1 MLLVRIEHISGTR
14 IKKFQEG
21 LNRTRIMI
29 TIKIVFIYPTHS
41 LIPLPLSP
49 PIKIVL
55 FVKKKKRVP
64 SWNGMRWM
72 GNCKLTKSAQQICI
86 KQNLHM
92 VVKVMG
98 KKAPKSRCRHNHKFT
113 QSLKTQHR
121 KWKGI

>member
-55 FVKKKKRVP
+55 FVKKKKKSPFLERHEVD
-64 SWNGMRWM
+64 G
-72 GNCKLTKSAQQICI
+72 KLQANKKRTTD
-86 KQNLHM
+86 LHQTESPHG
-92 VVKVMG
+92 G
-98 KKAPKSRCRHNHKFT
+98 K
-113 QSLKTQHR
+113 
-121 KWKGI
+121 GDG